1 MSTPTFQ
8 QWMDYLDTGT
18 QPEPKLAFNTTLYP
32 TFLNTNFALHRW
44 QEIYISKFA
53 WICQRLKP
61 FFCARFH
68 SHSPWA
74 PVSAPFARS
83 LPESKWVYSATIM
96 FVCFRLWTLF
106 VCLFVCL
113 FASLERSSRP
123 PGVNVAALSNS
134 AHQSSQKLQ
143 PELMDESACSLPLQS
158 FVNGKNPKSWFDSCV
173 SNELLMGDGTG
184 EALYDKD
191 TKWCQ
196 RAATP
201 PFSTVLQQKCWH
213 LPCEEIQKCHH
224 MYGSSTAI
232 DG

>member
-1 MSTPTFQ
+1 MSTPTFR

-44 QEIYISKFA
+44 PEIYISKFA

-113 FASLERSSRP
+113 FGEEQPAARCKCGRP
-123 PGVNVAALSNS
+123 FEFCPSILSEAA
-134 AHQSSQKLQ
+134 ARIDGWKRLQ
-143 PELMDESACSLPLQS
+143 PSTPIVRQWQ
-158 FVNGKNPKSWFDSCV
+158 KS
-173 SNELLMGDGTG
+173 
-184 EALYDKD
+184 
-191 TKWCQ
+191 
-196 RAATP
+196 
-201 PFSTVLQQKCWH
+201 
-213 LPCEEIQKCHH
+213 
-224 MYGSSTAI
+224 
-232 DG
+232 